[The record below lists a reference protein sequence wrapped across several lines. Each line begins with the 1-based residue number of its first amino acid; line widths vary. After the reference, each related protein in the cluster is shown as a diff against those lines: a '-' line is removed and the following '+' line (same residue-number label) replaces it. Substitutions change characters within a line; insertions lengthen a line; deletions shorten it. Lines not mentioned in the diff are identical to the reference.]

1 MMNIL
6 YFGEE
11 NIESLGILHIIKN
24 NYPQAS
30 IEIQRPVDCKSGIKP
45 MQCDICIVDSKK
57 LVDLPTNEF
66 NRLLS
71 LSNVPTLIL
80 AKKEQPLFRFFS
92 LLKNIRGIVEYDS
105 GVDFFLNAINIIV
118 AGGYCYS
125 WNVGMMRDD
134 RLSLLDENYCESVG
148 LTRREIEILKM
159 YLEGASN
166 KEISYKLC
174 RSQKTISA
182 HKSNILRKTGIKRF
196 PSAIC

>member
-1 MMNIL
+1 MNIL

-24 NYPQAS
+24 NYPEAS
-30 IEIQRPVDCKSGIKP
+30 VEVRNPTDYKKFSTSLSF
-45 MQCDICIVDSKK
+45 DICIVDSKK
-57 LVDLPTNEF
+57 LVDIPANNF

-71 LSNVPTLIL
+71 LSNAPALIL
-80 AKKEQPLFRFFS
+80 AKKDQPLFRFFS
-92 LLKNIRGIVEYDS
+92 QLTNIRGIIEYES
-105 GVDFFLNAINIIV
+105 GIDFFLNAINIII

-125 WNVGMMRDD
+125 WDVSTLRYDKLN
-134 RLSLLDENYCESVG
+134 LLDDAYCESVG

-166 KEISYKLC
+166 KEISFKLS

>member
-1 MMNIL
+1 MNIL

-30 IEIQRPVDCKSGIKP
+30 IEIKKP
-45 MQCDICIVDSKK
+45 ADYKNAVTSMHRDICIVDSKK
-57 LVDLPTNEF
+57 LVDMPANNF

-71 LSNVPTLIL
+71 LSNVPALIL
-80 AKKEQPLFRFFS
+80 AKKDQPLFRFFS
-92 LLKNIRGIVEYDS
+92 QLNNIRGIIEYES
-105 GVDFFLNAINIIV
+105 GIDFFLNAINIIIS
-118 AGGYCYS
+118 GGYCYS
-125 WNVGMMRDD
+125 WDVSTLRNDK
-134 RLSLLDENYCESVG
+134 LNLLDDSYCESVG

-166 KEISYKLC
+166 KEISFKLS

>member
-1 MMNIL
+1 MNIL

-11 NIESLGILHIIKN
+11 NIESLGILHIIKSH
-24 NYPQAS
+24 YPQAT
-30 IEIQRPVDCKSGIKP
+30 IGIKKAVDYNSSATLT
-45 MQCDICIVDSKK
+45 QCDICIVDSKK
-57 LVDLPTNEF
+57 LVDMPASSF
-66 NRLLS
+66 NRIS
-71 LSNVPTLIL
+71 AISHVPTLIL
-80 AKKEQPLFRFFS
+80 AKKDQPLFRFFS
-92 LLKNIRGIVEYDS
+92 QLNNIRGVIEYES
-105 GVDFFLNAINIIV
+105 GVDFFLNAINIII

-125 WNVGMMRDD
+125 WDMKTLKNDK
-134 RLSLLDENYCESVG
+134 LNLLDDTYCESVG

-159 YLEGASN
+159 YLAGASN